1 MLQKSSKIYPYRC
14 YETALL
20 WNWLTFTA
28 LRYFK
33 VPPSFPW
40 VNRGFVGNYNEF
52 AYIKFSIDSETELDT
67 KKNDQVSN
75 KNSPQDLYLQRKIMR
90 GQKAL
95 EDLNGNG

>member
-1 MLQKSSKIYPYRC
+1 M
-14 YETALL
+14 
-20 WNWLTFTA
+20 
-28 LRYFK
+28 
-33 VPPSFPW
+33 
-40 VNRGFVGNYNEF
+40 GNYNEF